1 MQKYNLIFSLEET
14 SSNIIK
20 RILDLKEKTPDILNQ
35 NIEKIGFAGN
45 FPYCIW
51 AKHNKTVEIYS
62 YEKIENELK
71 YITDNNLMLFF
82 EFDNTRLEE
91 KHFYDTYMN
100 MILKMA
106 QNADIYALVYNEKL
120 AEFIKNKYEYIK
132 TVNIKDLAKNSIYT
146 TDIEKD
152 IETLN
157 KMSEDVLNFEFPM
170 NKQETYT
177 SLSIEDIEKYTK
189 EGIKNFII
197 KINDTDKYDMVNSYI
212 NYLIKPEYKD
222 EVRLKLLK
230 MLAFPSKNKLQKKE

>member
-1 MQKYNLIFSLEET
+1 MQKYNLIFSMEET

-20 RILDLKEKTPDILNQ
+20 IIFDLKGKTPDILNQ
-35 NIEKIGFAGN
+35 NIEKIGFVGN

-51 AKHNKTVEIYS
+51 AKHNQTVEIYS
-62 YEKIENELK
+62 YEKIEDELK
-71 YITDNNLMLFF
+71 HIADNNIMLFF
-82 EFDNTRLEE
+82 EFDNTMLEE

-106 QNADIYALVYNEKL
+106 KDVDIYALVYNEKL
-120 AEFIKNKYEYIK
+120 SEFIKNKYEYIK
-132 TVNIKDLAKNSIYT
+132 TVNIRDLAQNSIYT

-177 SLSIEDIEKYTK
+177 SLSFEDIEKHAQ
-189 EGIKNFII
+189 EGIKSFII
-197 KINDTDKYDMVNSYI
+197 KLNTEDKYETVNNYI
-212 NYLIKPEYKD
+212 NYLIRPEYKD
-222 EVRLKLLK
+222 EIRLKLLK
-230 MLAFPSKNKLQKKE
+230 MLAFPSKNELQKKE

>member
-1 MQKYNLIFSLEET
+1 MEET

-20 RILDLKEKTPDILNQ
+20 IIFDLKGKTPDILNQ
-35 NIEKIGFAGN
+35 NIEKIGFVGN

-51 AKHNKTVEIYS
+51 AKHNQTVEIYS
-62 YEKIENELK
+62 YEKIEDELK
-71 YITDNNLMLFF
+71 HIADNNIMLFF
-82 EFDNTRLEE
+82 EFDNTMLEE

-106 QNADIYALVYNEKL
+106 KDVDIYALVYNEKL
-120 AEFIKNKYEYIK
+120 SEFIKNKYEYIK
-132 TVNIKDLAKNSIYT
+132 TVNIRDLAQNSIYT

-157 KMSEDVLNFEFPM
+157 KLSEDVLNFEFPV

-177 SLSIEDIEKYTK
+177 SLSLEDIEKYAQA
-189 EGIKNFII
+189 GMKNFII
-197 KINDTDKYDMVNSYI
+197 KMNTADKYEIVNSYI

-222 EVRLKLLK
+222 EIRLKLLK
-230 MLAFPSKNKLQKKE
+230 MLAFPSKNELHKKE